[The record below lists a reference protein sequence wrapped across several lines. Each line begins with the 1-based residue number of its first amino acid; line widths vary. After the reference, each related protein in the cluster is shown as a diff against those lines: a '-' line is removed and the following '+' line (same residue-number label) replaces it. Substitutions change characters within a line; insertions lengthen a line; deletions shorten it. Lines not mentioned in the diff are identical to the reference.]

1 MCYLKEAR
9 VVQEG
14 TLSDLPEVLV
24 EFTASK
30 VLGAQVVLF
39 HQELAKGGRIKY
51 YVIIVIS

>member
-1 MCYLKEAR
+1 M
-9 VVQEG
+9 VQEG

-51 YVIIVIS
+51 YVIIIIS